1 MPNFSRVLLYSFIL
15 SPGIFVQ
22 SLLATEEGAST
33 SSLDFVWK
41 VVNLLIL
48 IAIIYWFARK
58 PVSSALRNSAGN
70 ARNQLEES
78 RRMEEKSMTQMKQMR
93 EKLTG
98 LEKET
103 NAMVK
108 KAKQEAS
115 AEKDR
120 IIEEGKKEIE
130 SMRDQAR
137 FSIEQEYR
145 KAEYRL
151 RQWLAAESVKL
162 AEQKLKQEMS
172 GTRQN
177 KLVKEYLDQ
186 LSPDKEVS

>member
-1 MPNFSRVLLYSFIL
+1 
-15 SPGIFVQ
+15 
-22 SLLATEEGAST
+22 
-33 SSLDFVWK
+33 
-41 VVNLLIL
+41 
-48 IAIIYWFARK
+48 
-58 PVSSALRNSAGN
+58 
-70 ARNQLEES
+70 
-78 RRMEEKSMTQMKQMR
+78 MEEKSMAQMKQMR

-103 NAMVK
+103 KAMVE

-115 AEKDR
+115 DEKQR
-120 IIEEGKKEIE
+120 IINEGKKEIE
-130 SMRDQAR
+130 RMREKAS

-145 KAEYRL
+145 KAEYQL

-162 AEQKLKQEMS
+162 AEEKLKQEMS

-186 LSPDKEVS
+186 LILDKEVS

>member
-1 MPNFSRVLLYSFIL
+1 MSNFFRVLLYSFIL

-22 SLLATEEGAST
+22 SLLAAEEGGLASP
-33 SSLDFVWK
+33 LDFVWK

-48 IAIIYWFARK
+48 IGIIYWFARK
-58 PVSSALRNSAGN
+58 PISSALRNSAEN

-78 RRMEEKSMTQMKQMR
+78 RRMEEKSMAQMKQMQ

-103 NAMVK
+103 KAMVE

-115 AEKDR
+115 AEKER

-130 SMRDQAR
+130 RMREQAR

-145 KAEYRL
+145 KAEYQL
-151 RQWLAAESVKL
+151 RQWLAAESVKI
-162 AEQKLKQEMS
+162 AEEKLKQEMS

-177 KLVKEYLDQ
+177 KLVNEYIDQ
-186 LSPDKEVS
+186 LSLDKEVS

>member
-1 MPNFSRVLLYSFIL
+1 MTNFSRILLYSLIL

-22 SLLATEEGAST
+22 SLLAAEEGASA
-33 SSLDFVWK
+33 SPLDFVWK

-48 IAIIYWFARK
+48 VGIIYWFARR
-58 PVSSALRNSAGN
+58 PVSSALRNSAEN

-78 RRMEEKSMTQMKQMR
+78 RRMEEKSMAQMKQMR
-93 EKLTG
+93 EKLTR

-103 NAMVK
+103 KAMVE

-115 AEKDR
+115 AEKER

-130 SMRDQAR
+130 HMREQAR

-145 KAEYRL
+145 NAEYRL

-162 AEQKLKQEMS
+162 AEEKLKQEMS

-186 LSPDKEVS
+186 LSLDKEVF

>member
-1 MPNFSRVLLYSFIL
+1 MPNFPKVLFYSFIL

-22 SLLATEEGAST
+22 SLLAAEEGASA
-33 SSLDFVWK
+33 SPLDFVWK

-48 IAIIYWFARK
+48 IGIIYWFARK
-58 PVSSALRNSAGN
+58 PVSSALRNSAEN

-78 RRMEEKSMTQMKQMR
+78 RRMEEKSMAQMKQMR

-103 NAMVK
+103 KAMVE

-115 AEKDR
+115 AEKER

-130 SMRDQAR
+130 RMREQAR

-151 RQWLAAESVKL
+151 RHWLAAESVKL
-162 AEQKLKQEMS
+162 AEEKLKQEMS

-186 LSPDKEVS
+186 LSLDKEVS

>member
-22 SLLATEEGAST
+22 NLLAAEEGASA
-33 SSLDFVWK
+33 SPLDFVWK

-48 IAIIYWFARK
+48 IGIIYWFARK
-58 PVSSALRNSAGN
+58 PISSALRNSAEN

-78 RRMEEKSMTQMKQMR
+78 RRMEEKSMAQMKQMQ

-103 NAMVK
+103 KAMVD
-108 KAKQEAS
+108 KAKEEAS
-115 AEKDR
+115 AEKER

-130 SMRDQAR
+130 RLREQAR

-162 AEQKLKQEMS
+162 AEEKLKQEMS

-177 KLVKEYLDQ
+177 KLVNEYIDQ
-186 LSPDKEVS
+186 LSLDKEVS

>member
-1 MPNFSRVLLYSFIL
+1 MPNFFRVLLYSLIL

-22 SLLATEEGAST
+22 SILAAEEGAS
-33 SSLDFVWK
+33 SSPLDFVWK

-48 IAIIYWFARK
+48 IGIIYWFARK
-58 PVSSALRNSAGN
+58 PVSSALRNSVEN
-70 ARNQLEES
+70 ARNQLAES
-78 RRMEEKSMTQMKQMR
+78 RRMEEKSMAQMKQMR

-103 NAMVK
+103 KAIVE

-115 AEKDR
+115 DEKER

-130 SMRDQAR
+130 RMREQAR

-145 KAEYRL
+145 KAEYQL

-162 AEQKLKQEMS
+162 AEEKLKKEMS
-172 GTRQN
+172 ETRQ
-177 KLVKEYLDQ
+177 KDLVKEYLDQ
-186 LSPDKEVS
+186 LSLDKEVS

>member
-1 MPNFSRVLLYSFIL
+1 MPNFSRVLLYSLIL
-15 SPGIFVQ
+15 SPGNFVQ
-22 SLLATEEGAST
+22 SLLAAEEVASA
-33 SSLDFVWK
+33 SPLDFVWK

-48 IAIIYWFARK
+48 IGIIYWFARK
-58 PVSSALRNSAGN
+58 PVSSALRKSAGN

-103 NAMVK
+103 KAMVE

-115 AEKDR
+115 AEKER

-130 SMRDQAR
+130 RMRKQAR
-137 FSIEQEYR
+137 FSMDQEYR

-162 AEQKLKQEMS
+162 AEEKLKQEMS

-186 LSPDKEVS
+186 LSLDKEVS

>member
-22 SLLATEEGAST
+22 SLLAAEEGASA
-33 SSLDFVWK
+33 SPLDFVWK

-48 IAIIYWFARK
+48 IGIIYWFARK
-58 PVSSALRNSAGN
+58 PVSSALRNSAEN
-70 ARNQLEES
+70 TRNQLEES
-78 RRMEEKSMTQMKQMR
+78 QRMEEKSMAQMKQMR

-103 NAMVK
+103 KAMVE

-115 AEKDR
+115 AEKER

-130 SMRDQAR
+130 RMREQAR

-162 AEQKLKQEMS
+162 AEEKLKQEMS

-186 LSPDKEVS
+186 LSLDKEVS

>member
-1 MPNFSRVLLYSFIL
+1 MPNFPRVFIYSFIL

-22 SLLATEEGAST
+22 SLLAAEEGASA
-33 SSLDFVWK
+33 SPLDFVWK

-48 IAIIYWFARK
+48 IGIIYWFARK
-58 PVSSALRNSAGN
+58 PVSSALRNSAEN

-78 RRMEEKSMTQMKQMR
+78 RRMEEKSMAQMKQMR

-103 NAMVK
+103 KAMVE

-115 AEKDR
+115 AEKER

-130 SMRDQAR
+130 RMREQAR

-162 AEQKLKQEMS
+162 AEEKLKQEMS

-186 LSPDKEVS
+186 LSLDKEVS